1 MKALKKKYHSSED
14 SKEQTNTRTEISD
27 NNDSKIADLLKE
39 AEQLDP
45 ALVVIQ
51 GEQLGQVFHL
61 KQGTTILGRHPD
73 CDINVKQRA
82 VSSFHAEF
90 KVLKDGSVL
99 LADKNSTNG
108 VILNQHKIDR
118 PVLLRAN
125 DLIKIGSQVL
135 KFIDKQADTKLLEKI
150 QEQGKIDAL
159 TGVWMRGALMQALH
173 SSFDIAKKGY
183 PLSIILLDIDHFKKI
198 NDTYGHLAGD
208 YVLKEI
214 CRVLKA
220 TGLRSEDVF
229 GRFGGEEFMLIL
241 PDSPLKVAESI
252 AERMRQS
259 IEKHAF
265 IYDEKK
271 ISVTSSFGICEWRED
286 HLTPEQLIEECDQAL
301 YTSKSSGRNKVTCSS
316 KSS

>member
-1 MKALKKKYHSSED
+1 MKNVKKKNPSLETSE
-14 SKEQTNTRTEISD
+14 EQTNTRTEIAD
-27 NNDSKIADLLKE
+27 NNDSKIAELLKE
-39 AEQLDP
+39 AQELDP

-61 KQGTTILGRHPD
+61 KQGTTTLGRHPD

-82 VSSFHAEF
+82 VSGIHAEF
-90 KVLKDGSVL
+90 KVLHDGTVL

-108 VILNQHKIDR
+108 VILNQQKIDR

-135 KFIDKQADTKLLEKI
+135 KFLDKHADTKLLEKI
-150 QEQGKIDAL
+150 QEQGKIDSL
-159 TGVWMRGALMQALH
+159 TGVWLKGPLLQALR
-173 SSFDIAKKGY
+173 SSLDIAKRGY

-214 CRVLKA
+214 CRVLKE

-252 AERMRQS
+252 AERMRKN
-259 IEKHAF
+259 IEKHNF
-265 IYDEKK
+265 VYDEKN
-271 ISVTSSFGICEWRED
+271 ISVTSSFGVCQWKAEHVAPED
-286 HLTPEQLIEECDQAL
+286 LIEECDKAL
-301 YTSKSSGRNKVTCSS
+301 YSSKSSGRNKVTCSG

>member
-1 MKALKKKYHSSED
+1 MKNVKKKLSSAETPE
-14 SKEQTNTRTEISD
+14 EQTNTRTEIAD
-27 NNDSKIADLLKE
+27 NNDSKIAELLKE
-39 AEQLDP
+39 AQESDP

-61 KQGTTILGRHPD
+61 KQGTTTLGRHPD

-82 VSSFHAEF
+82 VSGIHAEF
-90 KVLKDGSVL
+90 KVLHDGTVL

-108 VILNQHKIDR
+108 VILNQQKIDR

-135 KFIDKQADTKLLEKI
+135 KFLDKQADTKLLEKI
-150 QEQGKIDAL
+150 QEQGKTDSL
-159 TGVWMRGALMQALH
+159 TGVWLKGPLLQALR
-173 SSFDIAKKGY
+173 SSLDIAKRGY

-214 CRVLKA
+214 CRVLKE

-252 AERMRQS
+252 AERMRKN
-259 IEKHAF
+259 IEKHNF
-265 IYDEKK
+265 VYDEKN
-271 ISVTSSFGICEWRED
+271 ISVTSSFGVCQWKAEHEAPED
-286 HLTPEQLIEECDQAL
+286 LIEECDQAL
-301 YTSKSSGRNKVTCSS
+301 YSSKSSGRNKVTCSS